1 MSNFCMNWIVY
12 SQQLKITNL
21 FLRTWGGKN
30 PKQHLPKGI
39 QIVNFTIF
47 HVAWNT
53 LQNKSLHWF
62 LTPIECQLLVN
73 TTSLSSSMSTLCLQL
88 VLLPCGIP
96 PKTNNEVKPS
106 FLIFGLLKSR
116 IWKTRDKKVSEWISN
131 TFKGR
136 KWWERSDNG
145 LNQLEPPALCVWV

>member
-12 SQQLKITNL
+12 SQQLKINL

-30 PKQHLPKGI
+30 PKQHLPKRNTNI
-39 QIVNFTIF
+39 ELYNF
-47 HVAWNT
+47 HVALNT

-88 VLLPCGIP
+88 VLLPFGIP
-96 PKTNNEVKPS
+96 PKINNEVKPS
-106 FLIFGLLKSR
+106 LLIFGLLKSR
-116 IWKTRDKKVSEWISN
+116 IWKKSKKVSEWISN